1 MEDFIMA
8 NNLKK
13 INFVISTNA
22 AETED
27 GMYLDEL
34 WILGWDNNTDWF
46 CDIDSQDIMTPL
58 GNVKKHQF
66 GMIHTSSHETAY
78 VGTDIEDVEDYCK
91 SAIKEGYNC
100 CICRLEKD
108 QDNNIRIFK
117 V

>member
-1 MEDFIMA
+1 MA
-8 NNLKK
+8 NNNLKNT
-13 INFVISTNA
+13 NFVISTNA

-34 WILGWDNNTDWF
+34 WLLGWDSNTDWF

-58 GNVKKHQF
+58 GNVKKNQSGF
-66 GMIHTSSHETAY
+66 IHTSRHETAY
-78 VGTDIEDVEDYCK
+78 VGEDLEDVEDCCQ
-91 SAIKEGYNC
+91 SARDEGYDC

-108 QDNNIRIFK
+108 PDNNIRIFK